1 MPSVRETT
9 MADLLSTGVSGLLA
23 AQVGLSTVGHNVSNA
38 NTDGYSRQQVS
49 FAARA
54 PQQDGRY
61 YVGTGVDTQA
71 VQRAYSQYLNSA
83 LWSAASAQGRAN
95 AYQSLTGQLNN
106 QLSGS
111 SNLQSSLD
119 AFFGSVQD
127 VANAPSDTA
136 SRGVLLAR
144 AGALASTFRALSG
157 QFNSL
162 DGQVQRQLT
171 DTVASINSDSASIA
185 KLNERIRAASGGSQ
199 PSDLLDQRDALI
211 KKLSGEVGISVAP
224 QNDGTLSVFVGNGQA
239 LVSGTQSYELSTAP
253 NTYDA
258 TRLEV
263 VDKGTGAVLSNR
275 IGGGTLGALLDFRS
289 NVLDPAQN
297 QLGRAALALA
307 DTFNAQHAQGVDLS
321 GQLGGTFFSVGGPL
335 VQAASS
341 NTGSATLAASVSD
354 VGALGSQDY
363 VLSYDGSAWN
373 LKNGSGASVA
383 MTGTGTAADPFKA
396 GGLSFTVSG
405 GAASAGDS
413 FRIQPSRGAAS
424 SMAVAITDPNKVAAA
439 APLLGTAAGANTGTA
454 GVAGVTVADGS
465 DPNLFNASSIVF
477 SSPTSYS
484 IDGGPAQT
492 FTAGTPI
499 VHNGWSLSLSGAPA
513 AGDSFGVQANTNA
526 RGDNANAL
534 KLGAVANQG
543 ILDGGVTSVGGA
555 YSQLVGQVGSAGSLA
570 DDAATTQTAVYN
582 QAMAAQQSVS
592 GVNIDEEAANLVR
605 FQQAYQASAQV
616 ITAANTVFNA
626 LLGAFRN

>member
-1 MPSVRETT
+1 

-49 FAARA
+49 FAART

-119 AFFGSVQD
+119 TFFGAVQD

-171 DTVASINSDSASIA
+171 DTVASINSDSAAIA

-239 LVSGTQSYELSTAP
+239 LVSGTQSYELGTAP
-253 NTYDA
+253 NAYDA

-263 VDKGTGAVLSNR
+263 VDKGTGAVLSSR

-307 DTFNAQHAQGVDLS
+307 DTFNAQHAQGMDLN
-321 GQLGGTFFSVGGPL
+321 GQLGGTFFNVGGPL

-363 VLSYDGSAWN
+363 VLGYDGSTWN
-373 LKNGSGASVA
+373 LKDASGASVP

-396 GGLSFTVSG
+396 GGLSFTLGG

-413 FRIQPSRGAAS
+413 FRIQPSRGAAGS
-424 SMAVAITDPNKVAAA
+424 ISVAITDPNKVAAA
-439 APLLGTAAGANTGTA
+439 TPLLGTAASANTGTA
-454 GVAGVTVADGS
+454 GVTSVSVADGS
-465 DPNLFNASSIVF
+465 DPNLFSASSIVF
-477 SSPTSYS
+477 ASPISYS
-484 IDGGPAQT
+484 IDGGPAQV
-492 FTAGTPI
+492 FTPGTPI

-513 AGDSFGVQANTNA
+513 AGDSFAIQANANA

-534 KLGAVANQG
+534 KLGAVANLG
-543 ILDGGVTSVGGA
+543 VLDGGVTSVGGA
-555 YSQLVGQVGSAGSLA
+555 YGQLVGQVGSAGSLA
-570 DDAATTQTAVYN
+570 DDAAKTQTAVYN

>member
-1 MPSVRETT
+1 

-23 AQVGLSTVGHNVSNA
+23 AQVGLSTTGHNVSNA
-38 NTDGYSRQQVS
+38 NTDGYSRQQVT
-49 FAARA
+49 FAARV
-54 PQQDGRY
+54 PQAEGRY

-83 LWSAASAQGRAN
+83 LWSASSSKGRAD
-95 AYQSLTGQLNN
+95 AYQALTDQLNN

-119 AFFGSVQD
+119 TFFGAVQD
-127 VANAPSDTA
+127 VANAPSDA
-136 SRGVLLAR
+136 SARGVLLAR
-144 AGALASTFRALSG
+144 AGALASTFRSLSG
-157 QFNSL
+157 QFGSL

-171 DTVASINSDSASIA
+171 DTVASINSDSAAIA
-185 KLNERIRAASGGSQ
+185 KLNERIRASTGSGE

-211 KKLSGEVGISVAP
+211 KKLCGEVGISVAK

-239 LVSGTQSYELSTAP
+239 LVSGTQSYELGTAP

-263 VDKGTGAVLSNR
+263 VDKGTGAVLSGR

-297 QLGRAALALA
+297 QLGRAALAMA
-307 DTFNAQHAQGVDLS
+307 DAFNAQHAQGVDLN
-321 GQLGGTFFSVGGPL
+321 GQLGGTFFNVAGPA

-341 NTGSATLAASVSD
+341 NAGSATLSAGID
-354 VGALGSQDY
+354 DIGALGSQDY
-363 VLSYDGSAWN
+363 VLSFDGSAWN
-373 LKNGSGASVA
+373 LKDGSGATVA
-383 MTGTGTAADPFKA
+383 MTGTGTAAHPFKA
-396 GGLSFTVSG
+396 GGLSFVVGG

-413 FRIQPSRGAAS
+413 FRIQPSRNAAGS
-424 SMAVAITDPNKVAAA
+424 INVAITDPNKIAAA
-439 APLLGTAAGANTGTA
+439 SALLGSAAGTNTGSGSVGA
-454 GVAGVTVADGS
+454 LSVADGS
-465 DPNLFNASSIVF
+465 DANLFTASSIVF

-492 FTAGTPI
+492 FTPGTPI
-499 VHNGWSLSLSGAPA
+499 VHNGWSLTLDGAPA
-513 AGDSFGVQANTNA
+513 AGDSFGIKANANA

-534 KLGAVANQG
+534 KLGAVANLG
-543 ILDGGVTSVGGA
+543 VLDGGATSVGGA
-555 YSQLVGQVGSAGSLA
+555 YGQLVGQVGSAGSLA
-570 DDAATTQTAVYN
+570 DDAAKTQSAVYN

-592 GVNIDEEAANLVR
+592 GVNMDEEAANLVR
-605 FQQAYQASAQV
+605 YQQAYQASAQV

-626 LLGAFRN
+626 LLGAFRG

>member
-1 MPSVRETT
+1 

-23 AQVGLSTVGHNVSNA
+23 AQVGLSTTGHNVSNA

-49 FAARA
+49 FAARV
-54 PQQDGRY
+54 PQQEGSY

-71 VQRAYSQYLNSA
+71 VQRAYSQYLNTA
-83 LWSAASAQGRAN
+83 LWSAASSQGRAN
-95 AYQSLTGQLNN
+95 AYKGLTDQLNN

-119 AFFGSVQD
+119 TFFGAVQD
-127 VANAPSDTA
+127 MANAPADA
-136 SRGVLLAR
+136 SARSVLLAR
-144 AGALASTFRALSG
+144 AGGLASTFHALSG
-157 QFNSL
+157 QFDSL
-162 DGQVQRQLT
+162 GGQVQRQLT

-185 KLNERIRAASGGSQ
+185 RLNERIRASTGEQ

-239 LVSGTQSYELSTAP
+239 LVSGTQSYELGTAP

-263 VDKGTGAVLSNR
+263 VDKGTGAVLSSR

-307 DTFNAQHAQGVDLS
+307 DTFNAQHAQGVDLN
-321 GQLGGTFFSVGGPL
+321 GQLGGTFFNVAGPA
-335 VQAASS
+335 VQAASR
-341 NTGSATLAASVSD
+341 NTGSATLAASIGNL
-354 VGALGSQDY
+354 GALGSQDY
-363 VLSYDGSAWN
+363 VLSYDGSAWS
-373 LKNGSGASVA
+373 LRDGSGATVA

-396 GGLSFTVSG
+396 GGLSFTLGG
-405 GAASAGDS
+405 GAANAGDS
-413 FRIQPSRGAAS
+413 FRIQPSRNAAS
-424 SMAVAITDPNKVAAA
+424 GIGVAITDPNKVAAA
-439 APLLGTAAGANTGTA
+439 ASLVGSAANTNTGNA
-454 GVAGVTVADGS
+454 AVGALTVADGS
-465 DPNLFNASSIVF
+465 NPNLFTASSIVF

-492 FTAGTPI
+492 FAAGTPI
-499 VHNGWSLSLSGAPA
+499 VHNGWSLTLAGAPA
-513 AGDSFGVQANTNA
+513 NGDSFTVKANANA

-534 KLGAVANQG
+534 RLGAVANLG
-543 ILDGGVTSVGGA
+543 VLDGGATSVGSA
-555 YSQLVGQVGSAGSLA
+555 YGQLVGQVGSAGALA
-570 DDAATTQTAVYN
+570 DDAAKTQTAVYN
-582 QAMAAQQSVS
+582 QAMSAQQSVS
-592 GVNIDEEAANLVR
+592 GVNVDEEAANLVR

>member
-1 MPSVRETT
+1 

-49 FAARA
+49 FSARA
-54 PQQDGRY
+54 PQQEGSF

-71 VQRAYSQYLNSA
+71 VQRAYSQYLNTA
-83 LWSAASAQGRAN
+83 LWSAASSQGRAN
-95 AYQSLTGQLNN
+95 AYQGLAGQLNN
-106 QLSGS
+106 QLAGS

-119 AFFGSVQD
+119 TFFGAVQD
-127 VANAPSDTA
+127 TANAPADA
-136 SRGVLLAR
+136 SARGVLLAR
-144 AGALASTFRALSG
+144 AGALASTFNSLSS
-157 QFNSL
+157 QFGSL

-171 DTVASINSDSASIA
+171 DTVASINSDSAAIA
-185 KLNERIRAASGGSQ
+185 RLNERIRATSGGQ

-211 KKLSGEVGISVAP
+211 KKLAGEVGISVAP

-239 LVSGTQSYELSTAP
+239 LVTGTQSHELGTAQ

-258 TRLEV
+258 SRLEITGK
-263 VDKGTGAVLSNR
+263 DSGTVLSGR
-275 IGGGTLGALLDFRS
+275 IGGGTLGALLDFRR
-289 NVLDPAQN
+289 NVLDPAKS
-297 QLGRAALALA
+297 QLGRSALALA
-307 DTFNAQHAQGVDLS
+307 DTFNAQHSQGIDLN
-321 GQLGGTFFSVGGPL
+321 GQLGGTFFNVAGPA

-341 NTGSATLAASVSD
+341 NGGSATLAANIDD

-363 VLSYDGSAWN
+363 VLTFDGSAWN
-373 LKNGSGASVA
+373 LRDGSGAALA
-383 MTGTGTAADPFKA
+383 MSGSGTAADPFSA
-396 GGLSFTVSG
+396 GGLTFTLG
-405 GAASAGDS
+405 GAANAGDS
-413 FRIQPSRGAAS
+413 FRIQPTRNAAGS
-424 SMAVAITDPNKVAAA
+424 FAVAITDPSRVAAA
-439 APLLGTAAGANTGTA
+439 APLVGNAASANTGTA
-454 GVAGVTVADGS
+454 ATGALTVANGS
-465 DPNLFNASSIVF
+465 DPNLFATATITF
-477 SSPTSYS
+477 ATPTSYS

-499 VHNGWSLSLSGAPA
+499 AYNGWSLSLDGAPA
-513 AGDSFGVQANTNA
+513 AGDSFSVKANANA

-534 KLGAVANQG
+534 KLGAVANLG
-543 ILDGGVTSVGGA
+543 VLDNGATSVGGA
-555 YSQLVGQVGSAGSLA
+555 YTQLVGQVGSAGSLA
-570 DDAATTQTAVYN
+570 DDAARTQGAVYN

-626 LLGAFRN
+626 LLGAVKD

>member
-1 MPSVRETT
+1 

-23 AQVGLSTVGHNVSNA
+23 AQVGLSTTGHNVTNA

-54 PQQDGRY
+54 PQAGGRY

-71 VQRAYSQYLNSA
+71 VQRAYSQYLNTA
-83 LWSAASAQGRAN
+83 LWSASSSKGRAD
-95 AYQSLTGQLNN
+95 AYQALTDQLNN

-119 AFFGSVQD
+119 TFFGAVQD
-127 VANAPSDTA
+127 VANAPADA
-136 SRGVLLAR
+136 SARGVLLAR

-157 QFNSL
+157 QFDSL

-171 DTVASINSDSASIA
+171 DTVSSINSDSAAIA
-185 KLNERIRAASGGSQ
+185 RLNERIRASTGGE

-211 KKLSGEVGISVAP
+211 KKLSGEVGISVAR
-224 QNDGTLSVFVGNGQA
+224 QGDGTLSVFVGNGQA
-239 LVSGTQSYELSTAP
+239 LVSGTQSFELGTAP
-253 NTYDA
+253 NAYDA
-258 TRLEV
+258 PRLEV
-263 VDKGTGAVLSNR
+263 VDKGTGAVLSGR

-297 QLGRAALALA
+297 QLGRAALAMA
-307 DTFNAQHAQGVDLS
+307 DAFNTQHAQGVDLN
-321 GQLGGTFFSVGGPL
+321 GQLGGTFFDVAGPI
-335 VQAASS
+335 VQAASG
-341 NTGSATLAASVSD
+341 NAGSATVSAAID
-354 VGALGSQDY
+354 DLGALGSQDY
-363 VLSYDGSAWN
+363 LLSFDGSAWN
-373 LKNGSGASVA
+373 LKDGSGATVV

-396 GGLSFTVSG
+396 GGLSFVVG

-413 FRIQPSRGAAS
+413 FRIQPSRNAAGS
-424 SMAVAITDPNKVAAA
+424 IDVAITDPNRIAAA
-439 APLLGTAAGANTGTA
+439 VPLLGSAAAANTGTGSVGA
-454 GVAGVTVADGS
+454 LAVADGS
-465 DPNLFNASSIVF
+465 DANLFTASNIVF

-492 FTAGTPI
+492 FTPGTPI
-499 VHNGWSLSLSGAPA
+499 VHNGWSLTLDGAPA
-513 AGDSFGVQANTNA
+513 AGDSFAVKANADA

-534 KLGAVANQG
+534 KLGAVANLG
-543 ILDGGVTSVGGA
+543 VLDGGATSVGGA
-555 YSQLVGQVGSAGSLA
+555 YGQLVGQVGSAGSLA
-570 DDAATTQTAVYN
+570 DDAVKTQTAVYN

-592 GVNIDEEAANLVR
+592 GVNMDEEAANLVR
-605 FQQAYQASAQV
+605 YQQAYQASAQI

-626 LLGAFRN
+626 LLGAFKG